1 MYSQNFPKFKE
12 FFESHCFQRT
22 YYFHI
27 FKCDFS
33 DSYSCPYH
41 DALVGSTINQFPDP
55 IPYSDPSGVEHCEEG
70 KYLKKFLPSKL
81 IDIIKRKSI
90 VSFSKIGQEF
100 YFAVRCVG
108 FSWPRLMYAQRKAST
123 AELKTLKRLLNSF
136 QCIWGTALQESI
148 VNENSLEHIVLEK
161 GFARE
166 ILSCTA
172 NMETLRL
179 VFTVVDEAVWNQI
192 I

>member
-70 KYLKKFLPSKL
+70 KYLQMFLPSKL

-90 VSFSKIGQEF
+90 VSFSAIGQT
-100 YFAVRCVG
+100 ALNVRILLRCSLRWFQLTAFDVCTKE
-108 FSWPRLMYAQRKAST
+108 SQHSRVKNAQTT
-123 AELKTLKRLLNSF
+123 AE
-136 QCIWGTALQESI
+136 
-148 VNENSLEHIVLEK
+148 
-161 GFARE
+161 
-166 ILSCTA
+166 
-172 NMETLRL
+172 
-179 VFTVVDEAVWNQI
+179 
-192 I
+192 